1 VRPGGTGASRAN
13 VLEFE
18 PRSNRPPI
26 AGEVRMEGTGGQA
39 SATGLYAR
47 RSTGLVREG
56 SPWSVL
62 IYNINFVS
70 IGLMTL
76 FALLLIPAYYPG
88 GNVQLAFV
96 ICLIVVLPTSM
107 VFAMFSAAMPRSGG
121 DYVYVSRVLGPAW
134 GMMSNWNQ
142 TVWWVLYGGVP
153 SAFFAYYGLTPLFR
167 GLGVLTGSQGL
178 IDFGDDLS
186 TPTGAF
192 IAGTLLIAVLVG
204 IFALGLNTYF
214 RVQNV
219 LFVIAMIGA
228 LLTIL
233 VLAFMSRDG
242 FVSGFNETFADTVG
256 PDAYQSVLGASRE
269 AGFATAPFSLYW
281 TLIPM
286 TWIYLEL
293 VFNQSS
299 AYIGGE
305 VKRPGTVQ
313 LWSMPFAAVASV
325 LIAMLT
331 VWVFDKTAGLEW
343 MGAASFDFGATLGF
357 ATPPTYT
364 EVAAYAIGNVV
375 VAVVLSLG
383 FIFWSYTWLPGQIL
397 NASRNLLAYGI
408 DGVGPSWLGRVNERT
423 HTPINALV
431 VMGLGS
437 IAALWLYTRPDSPFK
452 TLVGI
457 FGFIL
462 SFGVTSIAAMA
473 MPYRVR
479 DVFETSPAN
488 WRFRGVPVMTI
499 VGALSLVAC
508 AFMAWAYL
516 KDPLSGLSAT
526 PKHEGGGIFLE
537 SRSFN
542 MFLLNIAIFVSGLVI
557 YFVARAI
564 RKREGIDLDSTFKEI
579 PVE

>member
-1 VRPGGTGASRAN
+1 
-13 VLEFE
+13 
-18 PRSNRPPI
+18 
-26 AGEVRMEGTGGQA
+26 VRMQSAGAPAA
-39 SATGLYAR
+39 SGIYAR
-47 RSTGLVREG
+47 KSTGLVREG
-56 SPWSVL
+56 SAWSVL

-76 FALLLIPAYYPG
+76 FALALIPAFYPG
-88 GNVQLAFV
+88 GNVQLAFL
-96 ICLIVVLPTSM
+96 ICLVVVLPTSM

-153 SAFFAYYGLTPLFR
+153 SAFFAFYGLTPLFR
-167 GLGVLTGSQGL
+167 SLGVLTGSQGL
-178 IDFGDDLS
+178 IDFGDKLS

-192 IAGTLLIAVLVG
+192 ICGTLLIVALVG

-228 LLTIL
+228 VLTIVL
-233 VLAFMSRDG
+233 LAFKDPATFR
-242 FVSGFNETFADTVG
+242 SGFNSSLAE
-256 PDAYQSVLGASRE
+256 E
-269 AGFATAPFSLYW
+269 AGPNAFGAIMASARDAGFVTAPFSLYW

-305 VKRPGTVQ
+305 VKRPGRVQ
-313 LWSMPFAAVASV
+313 LWSMPFAAIVSVA
-325 LIAMLT
+325 IAMLT
-331 VWVFDKTAGLEW
+331 VLVIDRSAGLNF
-343 MGAASFDFGATLGF
+343 MGALSWDAGGSLGF
-357 ATPPTYT
+357 ATAPTYT
-364 EVAAYAIGNVV
+364 EAAVYASGNTIVAL
-375 VAVVLSLG
+375 VLSIG
-383 FIFWSYTWLPGQIL
+383 FIFWSYTWLPGQIA

-408 DGVGPSWLGRVNERT
+408 DGVGPAWLGKVNERN
-423 HTPINALV
+423 HTPINALI

-462 SFGVTSIAAMA
+462 SFIVTSLAAVV
-473 MPYRVR
+473 MPYRLR
-479 DVFETSPAN
+479 DVFEASPVS
-488 WRFRGVPVMTI
+488 WRIGRMPIMSV
-499 VGALSLVAC
+499 VGALSLAAC

-542 MFLLNIAIFVSGLVI
+542 MFLLNILIFVSGLVI
-557 YFVARAI
+557 YYVARAI
-564 RKREGIDLDSTFKEI
+564 RRRDGIDLDSTFKEI

>member
-1 VRPGGTGASRAN
+1 MES
-13 VLEFE
+13 
-18 PRSNRPPI
+18 
-26 AGEVRMEGTGGQA
+26 GEAPVSGV
-39 SATGLYAR
+39 YAR

-56 SPWSVL
+56 SAWSVL

-76 FALLLIPAYYPG
+76 FALLFIPAFYPG
-88 GNVQLAFV
+88 GNVQLAFL
-96 ICLIVVLPTSM
+96 ICLVVVLPTSM

-167 GLGVLTGSQGL
+167 SLGVLSGSQGL
-178 IDFGDDLS
+178 IDFGDKLS

-192 IAGTLLIAVLVG
+192 VCGTLLIAVLVG

-228 LLTIL
+228 VLTIVL
-233 VLAFMSRDG
+233 LAFKGHAS
-242 FVSGFNETFADTVG
+242 FQSGFNASLVDEAG
-256 PDAYQSVLGASRE
+256 PNAFGKVMSSARD

-305 VKRPGTVQ
+305 VKRPGRVQ
-313 LWSMPFAAVASV
+313 LWSMPFAAVVSV
-325 LIAMLT
+325 AVAMLT
-331 VWVFDKTAGLEW
+331 VWVIDRSAGLSF
-343 MGAASFDFGATLGF
+343 MGALSWDNGASLGF
-357 ATPPTYT
+357 STAPTYT
-364 EVAAYAIGNVV
+364 EAAAYASGNTI
-375 VAVVLSLG
+375 VALILSVG
-383 FIFWSYTWLPGQIL
+383 FIFWSYTWLPGQIA

-423 HTPINALV
+423 HTPVNALV

-437 IAALWLYTRPDSPFK
+437 IAALFLYTRPDSPFK

-462 SFGVTSIAAMA
+462 SFLVTSFAAVV
-473 MPYRVR
+473 MPYRLR
-479 DVFETSPAN
+479 DVFESSPVN
-488 WRFRGVPVMTI
+488 WRIGRTPVMSI
-499 VGALSLVAC
+499 VGALSLAAC

-542 MFLLNIAIFVSGLVI
+542 MFLLNILIFVSGLVI
-557 YFVARAI
+557 YVVARSM
-564 RKREGIDLDSTFKEI
+564 RRRRGIDLDSTFKEI
-579 PVE
+579 PIE

>member
-1 VRPGGTGASRAN
+1 MESPGGVTG
-13 VLEFE
+13 
-18 PRSNRPPI
+18 
-26 AGEVRMEGTGGQA
+26 M
-39 SATGLYAR
+39 YAR

-76 FALLLIPAYYPG
+76 FALLLIPAFYPG
-88 GNVQLAFV
+88 GNVQLAFL
-96 ICLIVVLPTSM
+96 ICLVVVLPTSM

-121 DYVYVSRVLGPAW
+121 DYVYVSRTLGPAM

-153 SAFFAYYGLTPLFR
+153 SAFFAFYGLTPLFR
-167 GLGVLTGSQGL
+167 SLGVLTGSQGL

-192 IAGTLLIAVLVG
+192 IAGTLLIVTLVA
-204 IFALGLNTYF
+204 IFAMGLNRYF

-228 LLTIL
+228 FLTI
-233 VLAFMSRDG
+233 VILAFESRSG
-242 FVSGFNETFADTVG
+242 FESGFNASLADVAG
-256 PDAYQSVLGASRE
+256 EGAYGNILSAARDS
-269 AGFATAPFSLYW
+269 GFVTAPFSLYW

-305 VKRPGTVQ
+305 VKRPGSVQ
-313 LWSMPFAAVASV
+313 LWSMPFSAVVSV
-325 LIAMLT
+325 AVAMLT
-331 VWVFDKTAGLEW
+331 VWVLDRAASLEW
-343 MGAASFDFGATLGF
+343 MGAVSWDNGATLGF
-357 ATPPTYT
+357 ATAPTYT
-364 EVAAYAIGNVV
+364 EVAAYATGSTIL
-375 VAVVLSLG
+375 AVILSIG
-383 FIFWSYTWLPGQIL
+383 FIFWSYTWLPGQIT

-408 DGVGPSWLGRVNERT
+408 DGVGPAWLGRVNERT
-423 HTPINALV
+423 HTPINALI

-437 IAALWLYTRPDSPFK
+437 IAALWFYTRPDSPFK

-462 SFGVTSIAAMA
+462 SFGVTSIAAIV
-473 MPYRVR
+473 MPYRLK
-479 DVFETSPAN
+479 DVFEGSPVK
-488 WRFRGVPVMTI
+488 WRFGGVPVMSI
-499 VGALSLVAC
+499 MGVLSLASC

-526 PKHEGGGIFLE
+526 PKHEGGGLFLE

-542 MFLLNIAIFVSGLVI
+542 MFLLNIGIFLSGLVI

-564 RKREGIDLDSTFKEI
+564 RRREGVDLDSTFKEI
-579 PVE
+579 PIE

>member
-1 VRPGGTGASRAN
+1 MGSDVRPA
-13 VLEFE
+13 
-18 PRSNRPPI
+18 
-26 AGEVRMEGTGGQA
+26 AGV
-39 SATGLYAR
+39 YAR

-76 FALLLIPAYYPG
+76 FALALIPAFYPG
-88 GNVQLAFV
+88 GNVQLAFL

-121 DYVYVSRVLGPAW
+121 DYVYVSRVLGPAL

-167 GLGVLTGSQGL
+167 TLGVLTGSQGM
-178 IDFGDDLS
+178 IDFGDRLS

-192 IAGTLLIAVLVG
+192 IAGTLLIVALVA

-219 LFVIAMIGA
+219 LFVVAMIGA
-228 LLTIL
+228 SLTIV
-233 VLAFMSRDG
+233 VLLFEGRES
-242 FVSGFNETFADTVG
+242 FVSGFNATFADTVG
-256 PDAYQSVLGASRE
+256 PDAYQNVLTAARE
-269 AGFATAPFSLYW
+269 GGFVTAPFSLYW

-305 VKRPGTVQ
+305 VKRPGWVQ
-313 LWSMPFAAVASV
+313 LWSMPFAAVVSV
-325 LIAMLT
+325 AIAMLT
-331 VWVFDKTAGLEW
+331 VWVLDKTAGLEW
-343 MGAASFDFGATLGF
+343 LGAASWDFGATLGF
-357 ATPPTYT
+357 STAPTYT
-364 EVAAYAIGNVV
+364 EVAAYATGNTIL
-375 VAVVLSLG
+375 AVILSIG
-383 FIFWSYTWLPGQIL
+383 FIFWSYTWLPGQIT

-423 HTPINALV
+423 HTPINALI

-462 SFGVTSIAAMA
+462 SFGVTSIAAIS
-473 MPYRVR
+473 MPYRLK
-479 DVFETSPAN
+479 DVFEASPVR
-488 WRFRGVPVMTI
+488 WRFGGVPVMTI
-499 VGALSLVAC
+499 MGALSLASC

-526 PKHEGGGIFLE
+526 PKHEGGGLFLE

-542 MFLLNIAIFVSGLVI
+542 MFLLNIGIFVSGLVI

-564 RKREGIDLDSTFKEI
+564 RRRDGVDLDSTFKEI

>member
-1 VRPGGTGASRAN
+1 MESAGAPST
-13 VLEFE
+13 
-18 PRSNRPPI
+18 
-26 AGEVRMEGTGGQA
+26 AGV
-39 SATGLYAR
+39 YAR

-76 FALLLIPAYYPG
+76 FALLLIPAFYPG
-88 GNVQLAFV
+88 GNVPLAFV

-142 TVWWVLYGGVP
+142 TVWWILYGGVP
-153 SAFFAYYGLTPLFR
+153 SAFFAYYGLTPLCR
-167 GLGVLTGSQGL
+167 TLGVLSGNQGL
-178 IDFGDDLS
+178 IDFGDSLS

-192 IAGTLLIAVLVG
+192 ICGALLIAALVG

-219 LFVIAMIGA
+219 LFVVAMVGA
-228 LLTIL
+228 LLTI
-233 VLAFMSRDG
+233 VILAFTSA
-242 FVSGFNETFADTVG
+242 SGF
-256 PDAYQSVLGASRE
+256 QSGFDESLSDIAGSGSYSQILGAARE
-269 AGFATAPFSLYW
+269 GGFATAPFSLYW
-281 TLIPM
+281 TVIPM

-305 VKRPGTVQ
+305 VKRPGWVQ
-313 LWSMPFAAVASV
+313 VWSMPFAAVVSV
-325 LIAMLT
+325 LVALLT
-331 VWVFDKTAGLEW
+331 VWAIDKTAGLEW
-343 MGAASFDFGATLGF
+343 MGALSYDGGATLGF
-357 ATPPTYT
+357 GSAPTYT
-364 EVAAYAIGNVV
+364 EVAAYASGNVI
-375 VAVVLSLG
+375 VALILSVG
-383 FIFWSYTWLPGQIL
+383 FLFWSYTWLPGQIL

-408 DGVGPSWLGRVNERT
+408 DGVGPAWLGHVNERR
-423 HTPINALV
+423 HTPINALL
-431 VMGLGS
+431 VMGVGS
-437 IAALWLYTRPDSPFK
+437 IAALWLYTRPDSPFA

-462 SFGVTSIAAMA
+462 SFIVTSIAAIV
-473 MPYRVR
+473 MPYRLR
-479 DVFETSPAN
+479 DVFESSPVN
-488 WRFRGVPVMTI
+488 WRVGGTPVMTI
-499 VGALSLVAC
+499 MGVASLIAC
-508 AFMAWAYL
+508 LFMAWAYL
-516 KDPLSGLSAT
+516 NDPLSGLSAS
-526 PKHEGGGIFLE
+526 PDAG
-537 SRSFN
+537 RPFN
-542 MFLLNIAIFVSGLVI
+542 MFLLNIGIFVSGLVI

-564 RKREGIDLDSTFKEI
+564 RQREGVNLDSTFKEI

>member
-1 VRPGGTGASRAN
+1 MES
-13 VLEFE
+13 
-18 PRSNRPPI
+18 
-26 AGEVRMEGTGGQA
+26 GEMPA
-39 SATGLYAR
+39 ATGVYAR

-56 SPWSVL
+56 SAWSVL

-76 FALLLIPAYYPG
+76 FALLLIPAFYPG
-88 GNVQLAFV
+88 GNVQLAFL

-142 TVWWVLYGGVP
+142 TVWWILYGGVP

-167 GLGVLTGSQGL
+167 SLGVLTGSQGL
-178 IDFGDDLS
+178 IDFGDKLS

-192 IAGTLLIAVLVG
+192 VCGTLLIAALVA
-204 IFALGLNTYF
+204 IFALGLNRYF

-219 LFVIAMIGA
+219 LFVIAMVGA
-228 LLTIL
+228 ILTI
-233 VLAFMSRDG
+233 VILAFKSGASFR
-242 FVSGFNETFADTVG
+242 SGFNGSLADVAG
-256 PDAYQSVLGASRE
+256 PNAYGKVLAAAKKS
-269 AGFATAPFSLYW
+269 GFATAPFSLYW

-305 VKRPGTVQ
+305 VKRPGKVQ
-313 LWSMPFAAVASV
+313 LWSMPFAAVVSV
-325 LIAMLT
+325 AIAMLT
-331 VWVFDKTAGLEW
+331 VWAIDKTAGLTW
-343 MGAASFDFGATLGF
+343 MGAASWDNGATLGF
-357 ATPPTYT
+357 TTAPTYT
-364 EVAAYAIGNVV
+364 EVAAYASGSTI
-375 VAVVLSLG
+375 VALILSVG
-383 FIFWSYTWLPGQIL
+383 FIFWSYTWLPGQII

-408 DGVGPSWLGRVNERT
+408 DGVGPSWLGNVNERT

-437 IAALWLYTRPDSPFK
+437 IAALFLYTRPDSPFK

-462 SFGVTSIAAMA
+462 SFLVTSLAAVV
-473 MPYRVR
+473 MPYRLK
-479 DVFETSPAN
+479 DVFESSPVN
-488 WRFRGVPVMTI
+488 WRFGKVPVMSI
-499 VGALSLVAC
+499 VGGLSILAC
-508 AFMAWAYL
+508 GFMAWAYL

-526 PKHEGGGIFLE
+526 PKHEGGGLFLE

-557 YFVARAI
+557 YYVARSI
-564 RKREGIDLDSTFKEI
+564 RRREGVDLDSTFKEI
-579 PVE
+579 PIE

>member
-1 VRPGGTGASRAN
+1 MGSDVRPA
-13 VLEFE
+13 
-18 PRSNRPPI
+18 
-26 AGEVRMEGTGGQA
+26 AGV
-39 SATGLYAR
+39 YAR

-76 FALLLIPAYYPG
+76 FALALIPAFYPG
-88 GNVQLAFV
+88 GNVQLAFL

-121 DYVYVSRVLGPAW
+121 DYVYVSRVLGPAF

-167 GLGVLTGSQGL
+167 TLGVLTGSQGML
-178 IDFGDDLS
+178 DFGERLS
-186 TPTGAF
+186 TPTGSF
-192 IAGTLLIAVLVG
+192 IAGTLLILALVA

-219 LFVIAMIGA
+219 LFVVAMIGA
-228 LLTIL
+228 LLTIV
-233 VLAFMSRDG
+233 VLLFEDRES
-242 FVSGFNETFADTVG
+242 FVSGFNATFTDTVG
-256 PDAYQSVLGASRE
+256 PDAYQNVLTAARE
-269 AGFATAPFSLYW
+269 GGFATAPFSLYW
-281 TLIPM
+281 TLVPM

-305 VKRPGTVQ
+305 VKRPGWVQ
-313 LWSMPFAAVASV
+313 LWSMPFAAVVSV
-325 LIAMLT
+325 AIAMLT
-331 VWVFDKTAGLEW
+331 VWVLDKTAGLEW
-343 MGAASFDFGATLGF
+343 LGAASWDFGATLGF
-357 ATPPTYT
+357 STAPTYS
-364 EVAAYAIGNVV
+364 EVAAYATGNTIL
-375 VAVVLSLG
+375 AVIMSIG
-383 FIFWSYTWLPGQIL
+383 FIFWSYTWLPGQIT

-423 HTPINALV
+423 HTPINALI

-462 SFGVTSIAAMA
+462 SFGVTSIAAIL
-473 MPYRVR
+473 MPYRLK
-479 DVFETSPAN
+479 DVFETSPVR
-488 WRFRGVPVMTI
+488 WRFGGVPVMTI
-499 VGALSLVAC
+499 MGALSLVSC

-526 PKHEGGGIFLE
+526 PKHEGGGLFLE

-542 MFLLNIAIFVSGLVI
+542 MFLLNLGIFVSGLLI

-564 RKREGIDLDSTFKEI
+564 RRREGVDLDSTFKEI